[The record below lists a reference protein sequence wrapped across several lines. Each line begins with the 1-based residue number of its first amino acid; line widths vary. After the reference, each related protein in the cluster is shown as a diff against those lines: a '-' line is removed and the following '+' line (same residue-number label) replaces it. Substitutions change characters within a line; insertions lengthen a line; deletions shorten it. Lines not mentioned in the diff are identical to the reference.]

1 MEIQRGKMPDQ
12 GLLEKLVQQM
22 AGVAGNGAAPSNEE
36 LERLIELA
44 MAEPDETAN

>member
-1 MEIQRGKMPDQ
+1 
-12 GLLEKLVQQM
+12 M

-44 MAEPDETAN
+44 MAEPGKPPN